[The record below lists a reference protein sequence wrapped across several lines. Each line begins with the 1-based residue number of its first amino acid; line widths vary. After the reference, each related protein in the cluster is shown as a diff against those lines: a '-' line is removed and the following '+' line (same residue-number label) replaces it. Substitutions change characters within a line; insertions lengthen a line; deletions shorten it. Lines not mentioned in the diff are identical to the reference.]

1 MSELTEKCTLARDAA
16 QKLLSVST
24 AVKDR
29 ALDAIAD
36 ALVERT
42 DEIIAANELDL
53 KNAEENGLR
62 KSMMDRLR
70 LTPERIKGIADGVRE
85 VRALR
90 DPIGEVTGMWTRPN
104 GLQIG
109 RRRVPMGVIAI
120 IYEARPNVT
129 VDAAA
134 LCLKRADGTLLRGG
148 TEAVKS
154 KTARRRVMQGGG

>member
-70 LTPERIKGIADGVRE
+70 LTPERIKGIADGSARGQGAS
-85 VRALR
+85 RSH
-90 DPIGEVTGMWTRPN
+90 
-104 GLQIG
+104 
-109 RRRVPMGVIAI
+109 RRG
-120 IYEARPNVT
+120 YGH
-129 VDAAA
+129 VDASERSADRQKA
-134 LCLKRADGTLLRGG
+134 RADGRYRYYL
-148 TEAVKS
+148 
-154 KTARRRVMQGGG
+154 